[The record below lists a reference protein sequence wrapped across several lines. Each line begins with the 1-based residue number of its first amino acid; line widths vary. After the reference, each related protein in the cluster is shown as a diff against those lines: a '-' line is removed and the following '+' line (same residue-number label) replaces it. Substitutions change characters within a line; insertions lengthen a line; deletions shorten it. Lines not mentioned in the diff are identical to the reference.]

1 MRKKRS
7 LNQDI
12 DSNTHKN
19 VDARRWKSGKHW
31 LYSAGIFAVL
41 IGGTA
46 AVSLDNPTVLTQNV
60 HAATASMPSSFNQV
74 GSIGSAPLY
83 ETSDTKWSNIQDGI
97 DALAKSSNADY
108 YVGAKSKDG
117 KGQAVGWYDG
127 QTKYNGTSLG
137 SLASADPSDL
147 SQPNYNFVK
156 KAIMSSADAFQDSDN
171 FNYINSPGQFI
182 GINNVGQAY
191 EVSTGKYVPI
201 GLKVTVNDA
210 TYYDSGSST
219 TPRDVF
225 GDGYKLMVAARNDGR
240 GNITLGYVV
249 VMTGVAAVDN
259 GGGGEGGGS
268 GGGSGNAYGGATTGI
283 PESVQVT
290 LTYINEETKQ
300 PLSDNSL
307 SVIKVGD
314 IDAGQAASLG
324 DNALGYFISKPT
336 NIELKSN
343 VLTAKTD
350 ATVNQNADTLD
361 ANSFIAVKLNNS
373 FFMSYTDTLGN
384 QKQGSIIMATF
395 GSQSATAP
403 MGYLQL
409 DKTTVQ
415 YGDNLPNKLYDFTD
429 LKFQVLDK
437 DKKVVETLTLDKD
450 GKSPKSKALPAG
462 DYTLHE
468 ISDKWSNTGQTERP
482 DVKVTVKSGETT
494 MVSGDKLANTAVQG
508 QISITKAGVESGDDM
523 WNGNYTLAGN
533 QFKITSLTDGKTYTI
548 TTDDKGKA
556 KTDKI
561 PLGKYKIEEV
571 KAADGFVNTFKPVE
585 VELTYKDQN
594 TEVVFGD
601 AKGTNQEVKGQNK
614 VGKEDAETGKDQDGQ
629 GVMKTAK
636 YGYFYNDTST
646 GSSPHKVGD
655 PVKWTDKPNPK
666 LLEGTKATSA
676 IINGQ
681 KVDFGDNVVI
691 DVDDESLEA
700 AVGNLAS
707 GKYYSQELDAGEG
720 YTVDATKHE
729 FEIKKKDDSTSNI
742 VTADATSKEQLIKAK
757 VSIHKQTE
765 NDGGSTNSGYNGV
778 VYKAEPIN
786 GTKADPV
793 TFTTGIDPVTGE
805 DGYASALLGYG
816 QWKVTEI
823 KGIPGHDNI
832 KPIYIRM
839 KHDVEKDL
847 LTIESSNYED
857 FHVLISSRTFN
868 VTDNATGDNPND
880 EGLIIAG
887 NVDSKNP
894 NAPLSPMTYTD
905 KETPDVPE
913 VPEVPSIDIEKSNDT
928 VPKAGDGNDK
938 DKDNNVENDHDTED
952 TALIVEKNK
961 VTAIKG
967 TITNNG
973 TDALTKIKF
982 EDKLLN
988 GSISVKDLT
997 WTYKGKKLSTDKDG
1011 YFTLDGKLL
1020 VLQPKEQIFE
1030 TSGTLAALPDNELH
1044 GDQFGVS
1051 AVGVKSGKTVQ
1062 DHDKFYAKTKEET
1075 PTPTPAT
1082 TNPVKKIANIYL
1094 PTTGDSKSIFTA
1106 LGAWLV
1112 TIATVVGGV
1121 VLNERKRHSI
1131 AKLWSSLKQK
1141 VGK

>member
-1 MRKKRS
+1 MRKKRK
-7 LNQDI
+7 LNSDI
-12 DSNTHKN
+12 EQSTKSKTGG
-19 VDARRWKSGKHW
+19 RSWKSGKRM
-31 LYSAGIFAVL
+31 LYSAAVL
-41 IGGTA
+41 GVLVGGG
-46 AVSLDNPTVLTQNV
+46 AVVSSNIPTIMTHVQ
-60 HAATASMPSSFNQV
+60 AATSMPSTFNQI
-74 GSIGSAPLY
+74 GSIGSAPLF
-83 ETSDTKWSNIQDGI
+83 ETAQTKWDNIQLGV
-97 DALAKSSNADY
+97 DALAKSSNAEY

-117 KGQAVGWYDG
+117 KGQAVGWYNG
-127 QTKYNGTSLG
+127 QTNYKGTSLG
-137 SLASADPSDL
+137 SLKAADPADM
-147 SQPNYNFVK
+147 SQPNYNFVH
-156 KAIMSSADAFQDSDN
+156 KAMMSEDDGFQDSDN
-171 FNYINSPGQFI
+171 FNFANKPDTTLFI
-182 GINNVGQAY
+182 HNVGQAY
-191 EVSTGKYVPI
+191 EVSSGKYISI
-201 GLKVTVNDA
+201 GLGITVKDA
-210 TYYDSGSST
+210 KYYDSNEAT
-219 TPRDVF
+219 TPKDVF

-249 VMTGVAAVDN
+249 VMTGVPAVDN
-259 GGGGEGGGS
+259 GGGGEGGGN
-268 GGGSGNAYGGATTGI
+268 GGSGETYGGATTGI
-283 PESVQVT
+283 PQSVEAIVT
-290 LTYINEETKQ
+290 YVNEDTGEALPDK
-300 PLSDNSL
+300 SL
-307 SVIKVGD
+307 SVVKVAD
-314 IDAGQAASLG
+314 IDAGQSAQLG
-324 DNALGYFISKPT
+324 QQALGYIISKPS
-336 NIELKSN
+336 NIELKDN
-343 VLTAKTD
+343 ILTAKTN
-350 ATVNQNADTLD
+350 ATVSQDADTLD
-361 ANSFIAVKLNNS
+361 ANSFIAVKMNNS
-373 FFMSYTDTLGN
+373 FGVAYTDTLGN
-384 QKQGSIIMATF
+384 QNQGSIIQSLF
-395 GSQSATAP
+395 GSQSATAPEP

-415 YGDNLPNKLYDFTD
+415 YGDDLPNNLYDFTD

-508 QISITKAGVESGDDM
+508 QISITKAGVESGDAM

-646 GSSPHKVGD
+646 GSSPHKAGD
-655 PVKWTDKPNPK
+655 PVKWTDKPSPK
-666 LLEGTKATSA
+666 LLEGTKTTSA

-729 FEIKKKDDSTSNI
+729 FEIKKKDDKTSNI
-742 VTADATSKEQLIKAK
+742 VTDDATSKEQLIKAK

-868 VTDNATGDNPND
+868 VTDNGTGDNPND
-880 EGLIIAG
+880 DGLIIAG
-887 NVDSKNP
+887 NVDSENP

-905 KETPDVPE
+905 KETPDT
-913 VPEVPSIDIEKSNDT
+913 PEVPSIDIEKSNDT
-928 VPKAGDGNDK
+928 VPDSGKGNDQ
-938 DKDNNVENDHDTED
+938 DKDNNVANDHDTAD
-952 TALIVEKNK
+952 TALIVDDNK
-961 VTAIKG
+961 ATAIKG
-967 TITNNG
+967 TIKNNG
-973 TDALTKIKF
+973 TEPLTKIKF
-982 EDKLLN
+982 EDKLLE
-988 GSISVKDLT
+988 GSINVKDLS
-997 WTYKGKKLSTDKDG
+997 WSYKGKTLTTDKDG
-1011 YFTLDGKLL
+1011 YFLLDGKLL
-1020 VLQPKEQIFE
+1020 VLQPGEVITE
-1030 TSGTLAALPDNELH
+1030 TTGTLAALPDDELH

-1062 DHDKFYAKTKEET
+1062 DHDKFYAKRKAVT
-1075 PTPTPAT
+1075 PTPSTPDKPST
-1082 TNPVKKIANIYL
+1082 PSKNVIDIHL
-1094 PTTGDSKSIFTA
+1094 PKTGEGKAA
-1106 LGAWLV
+1106 LGLSILGTVLLGLV
-1112 TIATVVGGV
+1112 AYLKRNWFVSVY
-1121 VLNERKRHSI
+1121 RKIR
-1131 AKLWSSLKQK
+1131 K
-1141 VGK
+1141 

>member
-1 MRKKRS
+1 MSKKRK
-7 LNQDI
+7 LNSDI
-12 DSNTHKN
+12 EQSTKRT
-19 VDARRWKSGKHW
+19 VGGRSWKSGKRMF
-31 LYSAGIFAVL
+31 YSAAVL
-41 IGGTA
+41 GILVGGGA
-46 AVSLDNPTVLTQNV
+46 LVSSNLPTIMTHVQ
-60 HAATASMPSSFNQV
+60 AATSMPSTFNQI
-74 GSIGSAPLY
+74 GSIGSAPLF
-83 ETSDTKWSNIQDGI
+83 ETAQTKWDNIQLGV
-97 DALAKSSNADY
+97 DALAKSSNAEY
-108 YVGAKSKDG
+108 YVGAKSKEG
-117 KGQAVGWYDG
+117 KGQAIGWYNG
-127 QTKYNGTSLG
+127 QTTYNGTSLG
-137 SLASADPSDL
+137 SLKGADPADL
-147 SQPNYNFVK
+147 SQPNYNFVH
-156 KAIMSSADAFQDSDN
+156 KAMMTDADGFQDSDN
-171 FNYINSPGQFI
+171 FNMVSSSGEYV
-182 GINNVGQAY
+182 GIHNVGQAY
-191 EVSTGKYVPI
+191 QVSTGKYIPI
-201 GLKVTVNDA
+201 GLKVTINDA
-210 TYYDSGSST
+210 KYYDSNEAT
-219 TPRDVF
+219 TPKDVF
-225 GDGYKLMVAARNDGR
+225 GDGYKLLVSSRNDGR

-249 VMTGVAAVDN
+249 VMTGVPAVDN
-259 GGGGEGGGS
+259 GGGGEGGGN
-268 GGGSGNAYGGATTGI
+268 GGSGETYGGATTGI
-283 PESVQVT
+283 PQSIQAVI
-290 LTYINEETKQ
+290 TYVNEDTGEVLPDK
-300 PLSDNSL
+300 SL
-307 SVIKVGD
+307 SVAKIADV
-314 IDAGQAASLG
+314 DAGQAAELG
-324 DNALGYFISKPT
+324 DNSLGYIVSKPT
-336 NIELKSN
+336 NIELKDN
-343 VLTAKTD
+343 VLTAKTN
-350 ATVNQNADTLD
+350 ATVNQDADTLD
-361 ANSFIAVKLNNS
+361 ANSFIAVKMNNS
-373 FFMSYTDTLGN
+373 FSLTYTDTLGN
-384 QKQGSIIMATF
+384 NNQGSIIEALF
-395 GSQSATAP
+395 GSQSATAPEP

-415 YGDNLPNKLYDFTD
+415 YGDDLPNNLYDFTD

-655 PVKWTDKPNPK
+655 PVKWTDKPSPK

-778 VYKAEPIN
+778 EFKAEPIN

-805 DGYASALLGYG
+805 DGFASALLAYG
-816 QWKVTEI
+816 QWKITET
-823 KGIPGHDNI
+823 KGIPGHDDI

-847 LTIESSNYED
+847 LTVESSNYED

-868 VTDNATGDNPND
+868 VTDNSSEENPND

-913 VPEVPSIDIEKSNDT
+913 EPEVPSIDIEKSNDT

-988 GSISVKDLT
+988 GSVSVKDLT

-1051 AVGVKSGKTVQ
+1051 AVGVKSGKNVQ
-1062 DHDKFYAKTKEET
+1062 DHDKFYAKRKAVA
-1075 PTPTPAT
+1075 PTPA
-1082 TNPVKKIANIYL
+1082 PASPIKKITNILL
-1094 PTTGDSKSIFTA
+1094 PKTGDSKSIMTA
-1106 LGAWLV
+1106 LGAWIV
-1112 TIATVVGGV
+1112 IVATITGGV
-1121 VLNERKRHSI
+1121 VLNERKRHTLAMAYHKI
-1131 AKLWSSLKQK
+1131 MRKIRK
-1141 VGK
+1141 

>member
-1 MRKKRS
+1 MSKKRK
-7 LNQDI
+7 LNSDI
-12 DSNTHKN
+12 EQSAKRT
-19 VDARRWKSGKHW
+19 AGGRSWKSGKRMF
-31 LYSAGIFAVL
+31 YSAAVL
-41 IGGTA
+41 
-46 AVSLDNPTVLTQNV
+46 TVLVGGGSVVSSNLPTIMTHVQ
-60 HAATASMPSSFNQV
+60 AATSMPSTFNQI
-74 GSIGSAPLY
+74 GSIGSAPLF
-83 ETSDTKWSNIQDGI
+83 ETAQTKWDNIQLGV
-97 DALAKSSNADY
+97 DALAKSSNAEY

-117 KGQAVGWYDG
+117 KGQAVGWYNG
-127 QTKYNGTSLG
+127 QTNYKGTNLDSLKT
-137 SLASADPSDL
+137 ADPADL
-147 SQPNYNFVK
+147 TLPNYNFVH
-156 KAIMSSADAFQDSDN
+156 KAMMSNDDGFKDSDH
-171 FNYINSPGQFI
+171 FNMANKAGETLFI
-182 GINNVGQAY
+182 HNVGQAY
-191 EVSTGKYVPI
+191 EVSTGKYIPI
-201 GLKVTVNDA
+201 GLGITINDA
-210 TYYDSGSST
+210 HYYDSSDAT
-219 TPRDVF
+219 TPKDVF
-225 GDGYKLMVAARNDGR
+225 GDGYKLLVAARNDGR

-249 VMTGVAAVDN
+249 VMTGVPAVDH
-259 GGGGEGGGS
+259 GGGGEGGG
-268 GGGSGNAYGGATTGI
+268 GGGTGLTYGGATTGI
-283 PESVQVT
+283 PQSITVTATYVNESTGQA
-290 LTYINEETKQ
+290 LPDK
-300 PLSDNSL
+300 SL
-307 SVIKVGD
+307 SVAKVAD
-314 IDAGQAASLG
+314 IDAGQAAQLG
-324 DNALGYFISKPT
+324 QQALGYIVSKPT
-336 NIELKSN
+336 NIELKDN
-343 VLTAKTD
+343 VLTAKTN

-361 ANSFIAVKLNNS
+361 ANSFIAVKTNS
-373 FFMSYTDTLGN
+373 SFSIKYTDTLGN
-384 QKQGSIIMATF
+384 QNQGSIIQSLF
-395 GSQSATAP
+395 GSQSATAPEP

-409 DKTTVQ
+409 DKTTIQ
-415 YGDNLPNKLYDFTD
+415 YGDDLPNNLYDFTD

-508 QISITKAGVESGDDM
+508 QISITKAGVESGEDM

-533 QFKITSLTDGKTYTI
+533 QFKLTSLTDGKTYTS
-548 TTDDKGKA
+548 TTDKDGHSVVKNL
-556 KTDKI
+556 
-561 PLGKYKIEEV
+561 PLGKYKVEEV

-655 PVKWTDKPNPK
+655 PVKWTDKPSPK

-681 KVDFGDNVVI
+681 NVDFGDNVVI
-691 DVDDESLEA
+691 DVDDESLEG

-765 NDGGSTNSGYNGV
+765 NDSGSTNSGYNGV
-778 VYKAEPIN
+778 EFKAEPIN

-805 DGYASALLGYG
+805 DGFASALLAYG
-816 QWKVTEI
+816 QWKITET
-823 KGIPGHDNI
+823 KGIPGHDDI

-847 LTIESSNYED
+847 LTVESSNYED
-857 FHVLISSRTFN
+857 FHVLISIRTFN
-868 VTDNATGDNPND
+868 VTDNSSEENPND

-913 VPEVPSIDIEKSNDT
+913 EPEVPSIDIDKSNDT

-988 GSISVKDLT
+988 GSISVKDLA

-1131 AKLWSSLKQK
+1131 AKLCSSLKQK

>member
-1 MRKKRS
+1 MRKKRK
-7 LNQDI
+7 LNSDI
-12 DSNTHKN
+12 EQGTKRTPGGRS
-19 VDARRWKSGKHW
+19 WKSGKRM
-31 LYSAGIFAVL
+31 LYSAAVL
-41 IGGTA
+41 GVLVGGGT
-46 AVSLDNPTVLTQNV
+46 VISSNLPTTVTHVQ
-60 HAATASMPSSFNQV
+60 AATSMPSTFNQI
-74 GSIGSAPLY
+74 GSIGTAPLF
-83 ETSDTKWSNIQDGI
+83 ETAQTKWDNIQLGV
-97 DALAKSSNADY
+97 DALAKSSNAEY

-117 KGQAVGWYDG
+117 KGQAVGWYNG
-127 QTKYNGTSLG
+127 QTEFQAEGARDSLG
-137 SLASADPSDL
+137 SLKAADPADMSK
-147 SQPNYNFVK
+147 PNYNFVH
-156 KAIMSSADAFQDSDN
+156 KAMMSDDDGFKDEDYFTYANAA
-171 FNYINSPGQFI
+171 GQAV
-182 GINNVGQAY
+182 GIHNVGQAY
-191 EVSTGKYVPI
+191 QVSTGKYVPI
-201 GLKVTVNDA
+201 GLKITINDA
-210 TYYDSGSST
+210 HYYDSNEAT
-219 TPRDVF
+219 TPKDVF

-249 VMTGVAAVDN
+249 VMTGVPAVDN
-259 GGGGEGGGS
+259 GGGGEGGGN
-268 GGGSGNAYGGATTGI
+268 GGSGETYGGATTGI
-283 PESVQVT
+283 PQSVTVT
-290 LTYINEETKQ
+290 ATYVNEDTGEAL
-300 PLSDNSL
+300 PDNSL
-307 SVIKVGD
+307 SVAKVAD
-314 IDAGQAASLG
+314 IDAGQAAQLG
-324 DNALGYFISKPT
+324 QQALGYIVSKPT
-336 NIELKSN
+336 NIELKDN
-343 VLTAKTD
+343 VLTAKTN
-350 ATVNQNADTLD
+350 ATVNQDADTLD
-361 ANSFIAVKLNNS
+361 ANSFIAVKTNS
-373 FFMSYTDTLGN
+373 SFSIKYTDTLGN
-384 QKQGSIIMATF
+384 QNQGSIIQSLF
-395 GSQSATAP
+395 GSQSATAPEP

-415 YGDNLPNKLYDFTD
+415 YGDDLPNNLYDFTD

-508 QISITKAGVESGDDM
+508 QISITKAGVESGEDM
-523 WNGNYTLAGN
+523 WNGNYSLAGN

-646 GSSPHKVGD
+646 GSSPHKAGD
-655 PVKWTDKPNPK
+655 PVKWTDKPSPK

-729 FEIKKKDDSTSNI
+729 FEIKKKDDKTSNI

-868 VTDNATGDNPND
+868 VTDNGTGDNPND
-880 EGLIIAG
+880 DGLIIAG
-887 NVDSKNP
+887 NVDSENP

-905 KETPDVPE
+905 KETPDTPDK
-913 VPEVPSIDIEKSNDT
+913 PEVPSIDIEKSNDT
-928 VPKAGDGNDK
+928 VPDSGKGNDQ
-938 DKDNNVENDHDTED
+938 DKDNNVANDHDTAD
-952 TALIVEKNK
+952 TALIVDDNK
-961 VTAIKG
+961 ATAIKG
-967 TITNNG
+967 TIKNNG
-973 TDALTKIKF
+973 TEPLTKIKF
-982 EDKLLN
+982 EDKLLE
-988 GSISVKDLT
+988 GSINVKDLS
-997 WTYKGKKLSTDKDG
+997 WSYKGKTLTTDKDG
-1011 YFTLDGKLL
+1011 YFLLDGKLL
-1020 VLQPKEQIFE
+1020 VLQPGEVITE
-1030 TSGTLAALPDNELH
+1030 TTGTLAALPDDELH

-1062 DHDKFYAKTKEET
+1062 DLDKFYAKRKAV
-1075 PTPTPAT
+1075 TPAPASPIQKI
-1082 TNPVKKIANIYL
+1082 TNILL
-1094 PTTGDSKSIFTA
+1094 PKTGDSKSIMTA
-1106 LGAWLV
+1106 LGAWIV
-1112 TIATVVGGV
+1112 IIATITGGV
-1121 VLNERKRHSI
+1121 VINERKRHTLAMTYHKI
-1131 AKLWSSLKQK
+1131 MRKIRK
-1141 VGK
+1141 

>member
-1 MRKKRS
+1 MRNKRK
-7 LNQDI
+7 LNSDVEQ
-12 DSNTHKN
+12 SCKRT
-19 VDARRWKSGKHW
+19 AGGRSWKSGKRM
-31 LYSAGIFAVL
+31 LYSAAVL
-41 IGGTA
+41 
-46 AVSLDNPTVLTQNV
+46 TVLVGGGVIASSNLTSNIMQV
-60 HAATASMPSSFNQV
+60 QAATTMPSTFNQI
-74 GSIGSAPLY
+74 GNIGSAPLF
-83 ETSDTKWSNIQDGI
+83 ETAQTKWDNIQLGV

-127 QTKYNGTSLG
+127 QTNYKGSNLG
-137 SLASADPSDL
+137 SLKTADPSDL
-147 SQPNYNFVK
+147 SQPNYNFVH
-156 KAIMSSADAFQDSDN
+156 KAMMSSADGFTDSDN
-171 FNYINSPGQFI
+171 FNYATKAGTTLFI
-182 GINNVGQAY
+182 HNVGQAY
-191 EVSTGKYVPI
+191 EVSSGKYISI
-201 GLKVTVNDA
+201 GLGITVNDA
-210 TYYDSGSST
+210 KYYDTNTAST
-219 TPRDVF
+219 PKDVF

-249 VMTGVAAVDN
+249 VMNGVAAVDN

-268 GGGSGNAYGGATTGI
+268 GGSGATYGGATTGI
-283 PESVQVT
+283 PQSVQAT
-290 LTYINEETKQ
+290 ITYVDEATGKAL
-300 PLSDNSL
+300 PDKSL
-307 SVIKVGD
+307 SVAKIAD
-314 IDAGQAASLG
+314 IDAGQSAGLG
-324 DNALGYFISKPT
+324 DNSLGYIISKPS
-336 NIELKSN
+336 NIELKDN
-343 VLTAKTD
+343 ILTAKSN
-350 ATVNQNADTLD
+350 ATVSQDADTLD
-361 ANSFIAVKLNNS
+361 ENSFIAVKMNNS
-373 FFMSYTDTLGN
+373 FSLTYTDTLGN
-384 QKQGSIIMATF
+384 QNQGSIIEALF
-395 GSQSATAP
+395 GSQSATAPEP

-415 YGDNLPNKLYDFTD
+415 YGDKLPNNLYDFTD
-429 LKFQVLDK
+429 IKFQVIDK
-437 DKKVVETLTLDKD
+437 DGKVVETLSLDKD

-468 ISDKWSNTGQTERP
+468 TSDKWSNTGQTERP

-494 MVSGDKLANTAVQG
+494 TISGDKLANTAVQG
-508 QISITKAGVESGDDM
+508 QISLVKKGVESGDSV
-523 WNGNYTLAGN
+523 WNENYTLAGN
-533 QFKITSLTDGKTYTI
+533 EFKLTSLTDGKTYTI
-548 TTDDKGKA
+548 TTDAKGKA
-556 KTDKI
+556 QSGKI
-561 PLGKYKIEEV
+561 PLGKYKIEET
-571 KAADGFVNTFKPVE
+571 KASNGFVNTFKPVE
-585 VELTYKDQN
+585 VELTYKDN
-594 TEVVFGD
+594 KTEIVYD
-601 AKGTNQEVKGQNK
+601 NAEGTNQEVKGQNK

-655 PVKWTDKPNPK
+655 PVKWTDKPSPK
-666 LLEGTKATSA
+666 LLEGTKAISA

-691 DVDDESLEA
+691 DVDDDSLEA

-729 FEIKKKDDSTSNI
+729 FEIKKKDDKTSNI
-742 VTADATSKEQLIKAK
+742 VTDDATSKEQLIKGK

-778 VYKAEPIN
+778 EFKATPIN
-786 GTKADPV
+786 GTKAEPV

-805 DGYASALLGYG
+805 DGYASALLAYG
-816 QWKVTEI
+816 EWKIEET
-823 KGIPGHDNI
+823 KGIAGHDDI
-832 KPIYIRM
+832 KPIYVRM
-839 KHDVEKDL
+839 KHDIEKDL

-857 FHVLISSRTFN
+857 YHVLISSRTFN
-868 VTDNATGDNPND
+868 VTDNSSEENPND
-880 EGLIIAG
+880 DGLIIAG

-913 VPEVPSIDIEKSNDT
+913 EPEVPSIDIEKSNDT

-1075 PTPTPAT
+1075 PAPTPAT
-1082 TNPVKKIANIYL
+1082 TNPVKNIANIFL
-1094 PTTGDSKSIFTA
+1094 PKTGDAKSIWTA
-1106 LGAWLV
+1106 AGAWTLTV
-1112 TIATVVGGV
+1112 AMLSTIGV
-1121 VLNERKRHSI
+1121 LLERRRQVFSKAI
-1131 AKLWSSLKQK
+1131 KALKAKYSK
-1141 VGK
+1141 